1 MSASSKQ
8 ESAAAA
14 ANIFGGYRPE
24 TSVYDESV
32 LAPGAPRPHWRQ
44 FVTSFEQL
52 GREEL
57 ALRWENGRRIIREH
71 GVTYNVYGDP
81 QGMDRPWELDM
92 VPLLLP
98 PSEWLLIE
106 AGLSQ
111 RAKLFNLI
119 LADLY
124 GQQRLL
130 RDGLIPPALV
140 FENPGFLRAC
150 HGLRVPGETYIH
162 LHAVDL
168 ARSPDSQWWVLGDRM
183 QAPSGSGNA
192 LENRIVLSRILPN
205 EFRDSQVQRLASF
218 FRAGRDTLRALAPTQ
233 RENPNVVLLTPGPH
247 NETYFE
253 HAYLARYLGYMLA
266 EGGDLT
272 VRDNRVYLKF
282 LDGLQP
288 IDVILRRLEDD
299 TCDPLELRPDSFLGV
314 PGLVQAVRAGN
325 VAIANALGSALAES
339 PALLP
344 FLPKLCPILL
354 GEALLIPSM
363 PSWWCGDQAHLAHVL
378 AQLDRMVIKAA

>member
-1 MSASSKQ
+1 MSASSKR

-14 ANIFGGYRPE
+14 ANIFGDYRPE

-32 LAPGAPRPHWRQ
+32 LAPGAPRPHWQ
-44 FVTSFEQL
+44 NFVSSFEKL

-57 ALRWENGRRIIREH
+57 VLRWKNGRRIIRDH

-92 VPLLLP
+92 VPLILP

-111 RAKLFNLI
+111 RAKLFNLV

-140 FENPGFLRAC
+140 FTNPGFLRSC
-150 HGLRVPGETYIH
+150 HGLRVPGETYVH

-168 ARSPDSQWWVLGDRM
+168 ARSPDGQWWVLGDRT
-183 QAPSGSGNA
+183 QSPSGSGYA
-192 LENRIVLSRILPN
+192 LENRIVLSRILPD
-205 EFRDSQVQRLASF
+205 EFRESQVQRLASF
-218 FRAGRDTLRALAPTQ
+218 FRIQRDTLRSLAPN
-233 RENPNVVLLTPGPH
+233 RSDNPNVVLLTPGPH

-253 HAYLARYLGYMLA
+253 HAYLARYLGFTLI

-272 VRDNRVYLKF
+272 VRGRRVFLK
-282 LDGLQP
+282 
-288 IDVILRRLEDD
+288 
-299 TCDPLELRPDSFLGV
+299 T
-314 PGLVQAVRAGN
+314 LVCV
-325 VAIANALGSALAES
+325 
-339 PALLP
+339 
-344 FLPKLCPILL
+344 F
-354 GEALLIPSM
+354 
-363 PSWWCGDQAHLAHVL
+363 
-378 AQLDRMVIKAA
+378 